1 MSIRITVL
9 GCRGSLP
16 AGRKDTVLFGG
27 DTSCYEVQAGEDL
40 IYLDAGSGLVS
51 AQTQGTREVHLL
63 LSHPHLDHL
72 MGFGLFPALRQ
83 DCRIHIY
90 GAVWEG
96 RNPEEQMRLL
106 FAPPLW
112 PVWPGDGPAQ
122 IFFHTVM
129 PGEAFHAGGFWV
141 DWMPSCH
148 PGGSAVYR
156 LRRDG
161 KILVYA
167 TDFEHGI
174 EAEQELIRF
183 AEGADLLLYDGQYTP
198 EEHDIYPGFGHS
210 TGETGRRIGE
220 ACGAKRV
227 WIIHHDPRATDAILT
242 EREKR
247 LGIHYARQGE
257 RVEL

>member
-27 DTSCYEVQAGEDL
+27 DTSCYEVRAGEDL
-40 IYLDAGSGLVS
+40 IYLDAGSGLAS
-51 AQTQGTREVHLL
+51 AQTQGAREVHLL

-72 MGFGLFPALRQ
+72 MGFALFPALRQ

-90 GAVWEG
+90 GASLGEMTPEG
-96 RNPEEQMRLL
+96 QMRRL
-106 FAPPLW
+106 FSPPLW
-112 PVWPGDGPAQ
+112 PAWPGDGPAQ
-122 IFFHTVM
+122 ILFHTLTLREPFPV
-129 PGEAFHAGGFWV
+129 GGFWV
-141 DWMPSCH
+141 EWMLSCH
-148 PGGSAVYR
+148 PGGSTVYR
-156 LRRDG
+156 LRREG
-161 KILVYA
+161 KTIVYA
-167 TDFEHGI
+167 TDFEHVAQ
-174 EAEQELIRF
+174 AEKALIRF

-198 EEHDIYPGFGHS
+198 EEHALHPGYGHS
-210 TGETGRRIGE
+210 TGEMGRRIGE
-220 ACGAKRV
+220 ACDAKRV